1 MEAHDDVL
9 LEVVVLLGAAVIA
22 VPIFRK
28 IGLGA
33 VLGYLAAGLLVGSA
47 GFLSPD
53 DASSIRHFAEFGV
66 IFLLFVIGLELNLS
80 KLWAMRTAVF
90 GLGSLQ
96 ILVTGLLITGY
107 AWYVG
112 VPTTAAIVAGFALAL
127 SSTAMGLQL
136 LNEKGELTSSHGQSA
151 FAILLMQD
159 LAVIPLIAMIPFL
172 AGSKGLEGNGN
183 VLLALLEDVVAIVGI
198 IVVVRYLLRP
208 ALRFI
213 AKYGSREVFAATAVL
228 TVLAAA
234 WVVDATGLSMALGA
248 FLTGLMLS
256 DSEYVHQIEADVEP
270 FKAPLLGL
278 FFMSVGMSVNVGM
291 LVIDW
296 LWLELL
302 RHAVVIIFIKGMVI
316 FGLCLLFGRSRKT
329 ALRTALLLSQS
340 GEFGFVLFGMAIDEG
355 IESPS
360 EFQLAMII
368 IALSMA
374 ATPLLTLLG
383 ERLVKRMEQPVTA
396 KASLGG
402 QPPEDIEGHIIIA
415 GFGRVGETI
424 AMMLR
429 ASEVPYVALSSR
441 PGLVQKGR
449 AHGHPVY
456 FADPT
461 MINTLMAVGLN
472 RAKLVIVVLDTPK
485 ATEKTVLAIRSQ
497 YPTLPIAV
505 RAYDL
510 VHAKKLEELGAGEA
524 IPETVEVSLQLGAEA
539 LFHAGIA
546 DDLIDD
552 SLESFRRDNYVLLKK
567 AFAEQNG

>member
-1 MEAHDDVL
+1 MDTHEDVL
-9 LEVVVLLGAAVIA
+9 LEVIVLLGAAVIA

-33 VLGYLAAGLLVGSA
+33 VLGYLAAGLIVGSSGYISA
-47 GFLSPD
+47 H
-53 DASSIRHFAEFGV
+53 DALSIRHFAEFGV

-80 KLWAMRTAVF
+80 KLWAMRNAVF

-96 ILVTGLLITGY
+96 ILITGILIAGY

-127 SSTAMGLQL
+127 SSTAMGLQI
-136 LNEKGELTSSHGQSA
+136 LNEKGEITSSHGQSA

-172 AGSKGLEGNGN
+172 AGTKGLEENGN
-183 VLLALLEDVVAIVGI
+183 VFLVLLEDVIAIIGI

-208 ALRFI
+208 TLRFI

-234 WVVDATGLSMALGA
+234 WIVDATGLSMALGA

-256 DSEYVHQIEADVEP
+256 DSEYTHQIEADVEP

-278 FFMSVGMSVNVGM
+278 FFMSVGMSVDLNM
-291 LVIDW
+291 IIIDW
-296 LWLELL
+296 LWLDLL
-302 RHAVVIIFIKGMVI
+302 RHAVAIILIKGLVI

-329 ALRTALLLSQS
+329 ALRVALLLSQS
-340 GEFGFVLFGMAIDEG
+340 GEFGFVLFGMAIAEG
-355 IESPS
+355 IQSPS
-360 EFQLAMII
+360 HFQLAMIL

-383 ERLVKRMEQPVTA
+383 ERVVKRMEKSIPSTVQLTDE
-396 KASLGG
+396 
-402 QPPEDIEGHIIIA
+402 PPKDMEGHIIIA

-429 ASEVPYVALSSR
+429 SSEVPYVGLSSR
-441 PGLVQKGR
+441 PNLVHKGR
-449 AHGHPVY
+449 SHGHPVY
-456 FADPT
+456 FGDPT
-461 MINTLMAVGLN
+461 MLAVLTAAGLHQ
-472 RAKLVIVVLDTPK
+472 AKLVIVVLDTTK
-485 ATEKTVLAIRSQ
+485 ATEKIVTAIRAH
-497 YPTLPIAV
+497 YPALPIAV

-510 VHAKKLEELGAGEA
+510 KQAKKLESLGATQV
-524 IPETVEVSLQLGAEA
+524 IPETLEISLQLGAEG
-539 LFHAGIA
+539 LFHAGIS
-546 DDLIDD
+546 DDLIAE
-552 SLESFRRDNYVLLKK
+552 SLQSFRRDNYTILKET
-567 AFAEQNG
+567 FTEQRG